1 MGGIYFDHPV
11 KNGPFLHCNFPTLQL
26 AMPSFDSRTIDD
38 VVLPK
43 ALNYIKGKAE
53 NKVRTPFLG
62 GHFFC
67 QGWNVFSYN
76 F

>member
-1 MGGIYFDHPV
+1 MGGTYYDHPV
-11 KNGPFLHCNFPTLQL
+11 KNGPFLHCNFPKLQL

-43 ALNYIKGKAE
+43 ALNYISAKAE
-53 NKVRTPFLG
+53 KQVKFQNKSYKKFQSK
-62 GHFFC
+62 FF
-67 QGWNVFSYN
+67 FI